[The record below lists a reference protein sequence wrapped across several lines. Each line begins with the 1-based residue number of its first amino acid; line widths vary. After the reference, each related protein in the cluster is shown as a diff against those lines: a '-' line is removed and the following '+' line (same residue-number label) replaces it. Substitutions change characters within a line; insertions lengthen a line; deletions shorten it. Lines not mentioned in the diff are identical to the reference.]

1 MKAVLS
7 FVAICAAALCGVGC
21 ASSNDKDHSSGRAD
35 PAETMAHDDAVRA
48 ERELEKERG
57 SSSPA
62 PRPDYGR
69 GSSTVDQPRGGR
81 P

>member
-1 MKAVLS
+1 MRTALVILSISAVGFGS
-7 FVAICAAALCGVGC
+7 PGC
-21 ASSNDKDHSSGRAD
+21 SSSSDKEPSGGRAD